1 MNDTLIVIDF
11 ETTGLRPGFDRVIE
25 AAAVVIE
32 DGQITRSFQ
41 SLANP
46 GVRIPSFIEGFTGIS
61 NAMVAGA
68 PPTREV
74 MAAFADFLGDL
85 PLAAHNAS
93 FDRGFLAAEL
103 QPLRQPVRQDFLC
116 TLLLSR
122 RIERGLPSYRLEQVA
137 RHLSVDVPTHTHRA
151 LADAVMAARVLLA
164 LATRLGGRLDG
175 AAVDCALLRRAQA
188 IAPASFDRKL
198 GALAE
203 GQTGR
208 QR

>member
-1 MNDTLIVIDF
+1 MNDTIIVIDF
-11 ETTGLRPGFDRVIE
+11 ETTGLRPGVDRVIE

-32 DGQITRSFQ
+32 DGQVTRRFQ

-46 GVRIPSFIEGFTGIS
+46 GMRIPSFIEGFTGIS

-74 MAAFADFLGDL
+74 MAAFADFLGDQA
-85 PLAAHNAS
+85 LAAHNAG

-103 QPLRQPVRQDFLC
+103 QPLRRRVRQDFLC

-122 RIERGLPSYRLEQVA
+122 RIERGLPSYKLEQVA
-137 RHLSVDVPTHTHRA
+137 RHLAVDVPTQTHRA
-151 LADAVMAARVLLA
+151 LADAEMAAQVLLA
-164 LATRLGGRLDG
+164 LVARLGRRLDG

-198 GALAE
+198 GTLAE
-203 GQTGR
+203 GRPGR
-208 QR
+208 P